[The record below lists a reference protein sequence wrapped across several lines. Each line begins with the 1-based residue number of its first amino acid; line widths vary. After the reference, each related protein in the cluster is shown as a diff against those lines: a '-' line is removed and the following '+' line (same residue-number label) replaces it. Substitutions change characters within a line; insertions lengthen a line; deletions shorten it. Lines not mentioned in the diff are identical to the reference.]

1 MSRKRKS
8 KSNNNIKLLFL
19 GLLVIIVCGVGAFFA
34 ARYYKGTTKVFSPA
48 KVSIR
53 PVIKNQT
60 KKDVEIFIP
69 MAKSNGF
76 YLEKKTTQTVGSKN
90 TVTDSVNALI
100 FEDVKNDI
108 FPKGTKLLS
117 NIKTRKDIAEVDF
130 NKAFVENFEGGAE
143 EEAII
148 VNSLAHTIVNAD
160 GSVKKIRILV
170 EGEPVESLGGHLDLT
185 EPIEADPQILKT
197 GM

>member
-8 KSNNNIKLLFL
+8 KSNNSIKLLFL
-19 GLLVIIVCGVGAFFA
+19 WVLVVLICGVGAFLA
-34 ARYYKGTTKVFSPA
+34 ARYYKGSTKIISPA
-48 KVSIR
+48 VVSIR
-53 PVIKNQT
+53 PVIKNQL

-69 MAKSNGF
+69 KAKSNGF
-76 YLEKKTTQTVGSKN
+76 YLEKKTTQTVSSKN

-100 FEDVKNDI
+100 FDDVKNDI
-108 FPKGTKLLS
+108 FPKGTKLIS
-117 NIKTRKDIAEVDF
+117 NIKIKKDTAEVDF

-160 GSVKKIRILV
+160 GSIKKIKILV

-197 GM
+197 GN